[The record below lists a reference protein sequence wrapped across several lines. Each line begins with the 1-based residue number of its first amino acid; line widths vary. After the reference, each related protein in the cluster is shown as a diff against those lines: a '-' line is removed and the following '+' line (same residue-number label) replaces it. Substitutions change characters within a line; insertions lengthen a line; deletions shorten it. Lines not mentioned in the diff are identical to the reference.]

1 MNEVLK
7 VHELT
12 KAFGSTNVLD
22 GISFR
27 MKEGEVISLIGS
39 SGCGKSTALRCIN
52 FLETPTS
59 GQIEFMGQAISVNC
73 NKRGESEI
81 VNGSYIRAFRQRIGM
96 VFQNFN
102 LWPHRTVLGNVTEAL
117 VYVLKLSRKEAE
129 EVALSALSK
138 VGMAS
143 FRDRYPHQLSG
154 GQQQRVAFA
163 RVLAMRPKLM
173 LCDEPTSALDPELV
187 GEVLKVIRTLA
198 EEGATILLVT
208 HEMRFARDVS
218 NRMIFLQEGRLE
230 QDDTPEEL
238 LRNPATEAV
247 KRFLSSVMPASAQ
260 RRLATSNN
268 HKRVTDMIIS
278 KIIKSA
284 LATSL
289 LVSALAMAASAKDGV
304 LRIGTEGD
312 APKFSMADPSGNVTG
327 FDADIANG
335 ICAELKLKCE
345 FVVQTFS
352 SLVPSMDSDRFD
364 VIISGPW
371 DYRRAPEEDRLLHS
385 LCDHASLLR
394 RREGF
399 AARRTEEPAQISK
412 KPSKAK
418 VSASSPARPTP
429 SSSRSGCLA
438 SN

>member
-1 MNEVLK
+1 MSEVLK

-12 KAFGSTNVLD
+12 KLFGSTKVLD

-27 MKEGEVISLIGS
+27 MCEGEVISLIGS

-59 GQIEFMGQAISVNC
+59 GQIEFMGQAISVNR
-73 NKRGESEI
+73 KEGGDSEI
-81 VNGSYIRAFRQRIGM
+81 VNASYMRAFRQRIGM

-117 VYVLKLSRKEAE
+117 IYVLGLSKKEAE

-138 VGMAS
+138 VGMAN
-143 FRDRYPHQLSG
+143 FRERYPHQLSG

-230 QDDTPEEL
+230 QDDTPTEL
-238 LRNPATEAV
+238 LRNPATEGV
-247 KRFLSSVMPASAQ
+247 KRFLSGVMPA
-260 RRLATSNN
+260 
-268 HKRVTDMIIS
+268 
-278 KIIKSA
+278 
-284 LATSL
+284 
-289 LVSALAMAASAKDGV
+289 
-304 LRIGTEGD
+304 
-312 APKFSMADPSGNVTG
+312 
-327 FDADIANG
+327 
-335 ICAELKLKCE
+335 CA
-345 FVVQTFS
+345 
-352 SLVPSMDSDRFD
+352 
-364 VIISGPW
+364 
-371 DYRRAPEEDRLLHS
+371 
-385 LCDHASLLR
+385 
-394 RREGF
+394 
-399 AARRTEEPAQISK
+399 
-412 KPSKAK
+412 
-418 VSASSPARPTP
+418 
-429 SSSRSGCLA
+429 
-438 SN
+438 